1 MRSFAIFLGLFV
13 VTFSDLIPT
22 YDLSKD
28 SIEFVS
34 FRSKPA
40 PPSVDAVSRCET
52 IPWNGCQAQFNE
64 ILGMSNLLYWRN
76 GTIINKQ
83 VNQLL
88 QANTTELV
96 KVCNARTQFYQCL
109 GTSYYACMNLF
120 NILDTSDPDFVNAFD
135 YTRTFLGLEFMCNAG
150 FEEVVNQWPCLHGI
164 QSTNAYQNCMNNFT
178 YNVYPTNFCNMVDT
192 TGKCLNNVYL
202 NACNDN
208 GAGWFGC
215 ENFRFTFDQTCWGL
229 RCDVGVMY

>member
-1 MRSFAIFLGLFV
+1 MRATFLLICLAT
-13 VTFSDLIPT
+13 VTFSDLIPR
-22 YDLSKD
+22 YDLPTD
-28 SIEFVS
+28 SQEFVT
-34 FRSKPA
+34 FRSQPS
-40 PPSVDAVSRCET
+40 PPNAAISRCET
-52 IPWNGCQAQFNE
+52 IPWYGCQAQFNQL
-64 ILGMSNLLYWRN
+64 LGMDPLLYWRN
-76 GTIINKQ
+76 GTLINKL

-120 NILDTSDPDFVNAFD
+120 NILDTYNPDFVNAFD
-135 YTRTFLGLEFMCNAG
+135 YTRTYLGLEFMCNAG

-164 QSTNAYQNCMNNFT
+164 QSTTPYQNCMNNFT
-178 YNVYPTNFCNMVDT
+178 YNVVPTNFCNMVDT

-202 NACNDN
+202 NACVDN

-229 RCDVGVMY
+229 RCNVGMNY